1 LRTTVPP
8 SFLVCSVLV
17 IHILLAGVPAHA
29 VAQENLVENGDFSH
43 GLEHWIVGGPT
54 NPCEPGNLSEPGGYY
69 GCVMVTDEGTPG
81 NPHLELWTGTG
92 GEYGMERF
100 EQDVGQTLSRLPK
113 DAGSITLSLRVWS
126 LGNTSYVRILIQTG
140 SRENLTL
147 EETYDVQGDW
157 YESYYYPS
165 REPTTITRDIT
176 NFHDPTT
183 HLIVAGDRVAVDDIA
198 IVAAL
203 SSPEPLLMHQTE
215 LIKNGGFSQGLDYW
229 EQDPLTIGRGKISEK
244 GSPGNPHLELLAGPP
259 KVSQEVH
266 LPEDATRISLS
277 IKAWALTLPGQNP
290 ENVMPWVEV
299 RITHDGSIFNGTV
312 DQETYGF
319 NKPALRMEPA
329 ITITR
334 DLTGFKGKNIT
345 LTLMGEEAAV
355 DDVSVLAT
363 QSYLNFPATVSGLI
377 PVAAVILA
385 TVVGGFLGL
394 RHVRRARN
402 HQNRLRP

>member
-1 LRTTVPP
+1 LRTTV
-8 SFLVCSVLV
+8 SSVFLICGIIVVNV
-17 IHILLAGVPAHA
+17 MLAAFPVPAA
-29 VAQENLVENGDFSH
+29 AQENLVENGDFSR
-43 GLEHWIVGGPT
+43 GLQHWGVGGPT
-54 NPCEPGNLSEPGGYY
+54 NPCEPGNPSEPGGYY

-100 EQDVGQTLSRLPK
+100 EQDVSQNSLRLPK
-113 DAGSITLSLRVWS
+113 DAGRITLSLRVWS
-126 LGNTSYVRILIQTG
+126 LGNTSYVRTLIQTG

-147 EETYDVQGDW
+147 GETYDVQGDW

-183 HLIVAGDRVAVDDIA
+183 YLIVAGDRVAVDDIA
-198 IVAAL
+198 IVAAPP
-203 SSPEPLLMHQTE
+203 SPEPLLVHQTE

-229 EQDPLTIGRGKISEK
+229 EQDLLTIGRGRISEK
-244 GSPGNPHLELLAGPP
+244 GSPGNPHLELLAGLPW
-259 KVSQEVH
+259 VSQEVH

-290 ENVMPWVEV
+290 ENAMPWVEV

-312 DQETYGF
+312 DQETYSIT
-319 NKPALRMEPA
+319 KPTLRMEPA

-345 LTLMGEEAAV
+345 LTIMGEEAAV

-363 QSYLNFPATVSGLI
+363 RSNLGSPTTVSGLI
-377 PVAAVILA
+377 PVAAIILA
-385 TVVGGFLGL
+385 ALVGGFLGL

>member
-1 LRTTVPP
+1 MG
-8 SFLVCSVLV
+8 F
-17 IHILLAGVPAHA
+17 PAHA
-29 VAQENLVENGDFSH
+29 VTQENLVENGDFSH

-100 EQDVGQTLSRLPK
+100 EQDVSQNSLRLPK
-113 DAGSITLSLRVWS
+113 DAGRITLSLRVWS
-126 LGNTSYVRILIQTG
+126 LGNTSYVRTLIQTG
-140 SRENLTL
+140 SRENLTV
-147 EETYDVQGDW
+147 EEMYDFQSDW

-183 HLIVAGDRVAVDDIA
+183 YLIVAGDRVAVDDITT
-198 IVAAL
+198 VATPP
-203 SSPEPLLMHQTE
+203 SPEPLFMHQTD
-215 LIKNGGFSQGLDYW
+215 LIKNGGFSQDLDYW
-229 EQDPLTIGRGKISEK
+229 EQDPSTIGRGKISEK
-244 GSPGNPHLELLAGPP
+244 GSPGNPHLELPAGLRW
-259 KVSQEVH
+259 VSQEIH

-277 IKAWALTLPGQNP
+277 IKAWALTLPGENP
-290 ENVMPWVEV
+290 ENVWPWVEV
-299 RITHDGSIFNGTV
+299 RITHDYGKVN
-312 DQETYGF
+312 QETYTFG
-319 NKPALRMEPA
+319 KPLRTEPA
-329 ITITR
+329 STITR

-355 DDVSVLAT
+355 DDVSVLAAR
-363 QSYLNFPATVSGLI
+363 SYLGFPATVSGLI
-377 PVAAVILA
+377 PVAAIILA

-402 HQNRLRP
+402 YQNRLRP